1 MKHPLWFVV
10 GGILA
15 VICLIVAGNLLL
27 SGPSVA
33 SFIDREYEKDVSP
46 DDDIAAYKARHVP
59 TVVSARIAGQWKPL
73 SQRADSSGIYLRYS
87 RDAVVIKPI
96 PTGSSI
102 HVMDVERAHRTYSS
116 HTGGSW
122 GWTSTY
128 GSDFRGRGPGAGK

>member
-1 MKHPLWFVV
+1 MKYPLWFVV

-15 VICLIVAGNLLL
+15 VICLIVAGNLMV
-27 SGPSVA
+27 SGPTVA
-33 SFIDREYEKDVSP
+33 TFIEREFEKDVSP
-46 DDDIAAYKARHVP
+46 DDDIAAYKSQYVP
-59 TVVSARIAGQWKPL
+59 TSVSARIARTWTPL
-73 SQRADSSGIYLRYS
+73 SQTADSSGIYLRYS
-87 RDAVVIKPI
+87 RDAVVIRPI

-102 HVMDVERAHRTYSS
+102 HVLEVERAHRTYSG